1 MPVGRERGNI
11 SRLKATCCQAQCER
25 RLKKKSIF
33 HFLVHFRQ
41 YNANAF
47 VFGSDKNTDC
57 PLKYFKSAIFAQPI
71 NSPEELLRN
80 KYTSM
85 SQAGKA
91 SIKRGKPS
99 YFMAILGVTIVLCLF
114 GLIGLLTINGR
125 KLIQNIKES
134 VEVHVF
140 LKQNIKDSS
149 RINLQNYIASKPY
162 TKSIKYTDKET
173 AKKEWVKSGGEDFTE
188 FIDNSLL
195 PPSIDF
201 TLKNEFVDSAQLV
214 NIQADVAQN
223 PIVDEVRFPSAVVNS
238 MMKNFRNIGIVL
250 GVVAILIAVMVII
263 LIDNTIRLAM
273 FSNRFLIKTMQMV
286 GATRWFIAKPLD
298 MRAIANGA
306 LSGLIATIIVYFL
319 LILAE
324 NFFDGFKKLH
334 DTNMMILLAI
344 VLILLGIGITLFST
358 HRSVLKY
365 LRMKLDDLY

>member
-1 MPVGRERGNI
+1 
-11 SRLKATCCQAQCER
+11 
-25 RLKKKSIF
+25 
-33 HFLVHFRQ
+33 
-41 YNANAF
+41 
-47 VFGSDKNTDC
+47 
-57 PLKYFKSAIFAQPI
+57 
-71 NSPEELLRN
+71 
-80 KYTSM
+80 M

-162 TKSIKYTDKET
+162 TKSITYTDKET

-214 NIQADVAQN
+214 SIQADIAQN

-238 MMKNFRNIGIVL
+238 MMKNFRNIGIAL
-250 GVVAILIAVMVII
+250 GIVAILIAIMVII

-298 MRAIANGA
+298 MRAIFNGA
-306 LSGLIATIIVYFL
+306 LSGMIATLIVYFL
-319 LILAE
+319 LLLAE

-334 DTNMMILLAI
+334 DTNMMILLGI
-344 VLILLGIGITLFST
+344 VLILLGIGITVFST

-365 LRMKLDDLY
+365 LRMKLDELY